1 MYLIHAANI
10 QKLFGIRCFFPLF
23 MCLLPMF
30 KVSHCCNATG
40 KFCYLGGK
48 ICFFRFSLPFSE
60 KPYQER
66 LRGPKKAEM

>member
-1 MYLIHAANI
+1 MSLNCAANI
-10 QKLFGIRCFFPLF
+10 AFFFETRCRIPMF

-30 KVSHCCNATG
+30 KVSHCSNATG

-48 ICFFRFSLPFSE
+48 FCFFRFSLPFSE

-66 LRGPKKAEM
+66 LRGP